1 MIKMSSL
8 PRPSNLL
15 RALVCAA
22 LVLLAAC
29 QPSPKEQHQAVN
41 DSAQAL
47 ELWYPK
53 PAETW
58 TEALPLGNGR
68 LGAMV
73 FGGVDREVL
82 QLNED
87 TVWGGGPQNNVTPS
101 LKPHLE
107 RISELVLANRHE
119 EAQAHADEH
128 IKSSNHGMPYQTVGN
143 LSMDFQHGAEAENY
157 RRSLDIGQALAK
169 VQYQVEGI
177 DYQRETFTPLSA
189 PVVLT
194 RLNASEAGQ
203 LNLEVGFDSP
213 MQHKLAVNNQQLQ
226 ITGRGT
232 DHEGVEGK
240 VRFTALIKP
249 VLEGGT
255 IEETDSGLR
264 IRGADSVTLYT
275 SIATNF
281 VSYDDVSADATARAE
296 QHLAEALNS
305 SYEQLRENHV
315 SAYREQFDRVTLDLG
330 RTSSADL
337 PTDQRLEQFKQQ
349 NDPDLAALY
358 FQFGRYLLI
367 SSSQPG
373 TQPANLQGIWN
384 QDLTPPWD
392 SKYTLNINAEM
403 NYWPAESTNLSE
415 LHEPLFAMLKD
426 LSVTG
431 QESARQLYDAEG
443 WMVHHNTDIWRI
455 TGQVDGAYM
464 WGQWLGGAAWLSQHI
479 GYRYHHTGD
488 RDFLAEHYP
497 VLREAARFYAQML
510 TEDPDTGWL
519 VLVPSNSPENDYL
532 HRDDGVQAAIDAGVT
547 MDNQLV
553 FDLFSLVMEAS
564 DVLERDQGLAQ
575 QLKALRE
582 RLPPMQIG
590 QHGQLQEWLQDWDSP
605 EDKHRHVSHLYGLHP
620 SNQISPYRT
629 PELFSAVRTSME
641 MRGDESTGWSMG
653 WKVGIWARLQDGNRA
668 YKLLTDQI
676 KLVNEDTES
685 FEAGGT
691 YTNMFAAHP
700 PYQIDGNFGVT
711 AGIAEMLVQ
720 SHDGAIHLLPALPDA
735 WPEGKVTGLVTRGGF
750 VVDMAWKDGK
760 VTELKLH
767 SRLGGPVR
775 LRSHS
780 ELKSAAGIELTSV
793 TGPSQSDNPLMQTP
807 LIKEP
812 LIHNPEAVAPVTTQP
827 TQLVKFSTEA
837 GQSYRFTSSNSDQ
850 KGTVARAENTGVD
863 CPAPELAEAE
873 ALPAIKLLP
882 DPFTSID
889 GKRLTAKD
897 QWRCRRAEISAQLQK
912 YESGPKPPKPD
923 NLSGTVTREQIE
935 VEVEHQGKA
944 MNFTASITM
953 PTTGQA
959 PYPAMIGVGGSN
971 LDNDYLASQGI
982 AVISFDN
989 NGMGAQS
996 GLDSR
1001 GTGKFFDLYG
1011 NDHPASSL
1019 TAWAWGISRLI
1030 DVIENSDEALID
1042 VNRLGV
1048 TGCSRNGKGAL
1059 LTGALDERIALTIAQ
1074 EAGAG
1079 GSASWRASQA
1089 HADSGKN
1096 VQTLSH
1102 AANEQPWFRASFDEN
1117 FGGDKVTRLP
1127 FDHHQVMGMVA
1138 PRGLLVLDN
1147 DIEWLGPLSGYI
1159 ATSAA
1164 KEIYTA
1170 LGVPENIAYSEHG
1183 GHPHCQLP
1191 DHQQEIFQAYV
1202 QKFLLDDAGNT
1213 DVMRSTK
1220 GGPEDVK
1227 KWIDWSTPTL
1237 N

>member
-1 MIKMSSL
+1 MIKMPSL
-8 PRPSNLL
+8 PRPLNLL

-22 LVLLAAC
+22 LALLVAC
-29 QPSPKEQHQAVN
+29 QPSPKEQHQSVN

-73 FGGVDREVL
+73 FGGLDREVL

-87 TVWGGGPQNNVTPS
+87 TVWAGGPQNNVTPS

-107 RISELVLANRHE
+107 RVSELVLANRHE
-119 EAQAHADEH
+119 QAQAYANEH
-128 IKSSNHGMPYQTVGN
+128 IKSSNDGMPYQTVGN
-143 LSMDFQHGAEAENY
+143 LTIDFQHSAEAENY
-157 RRSLDIGQALAK
+157 RRSLDIGQALAQ
-169 VQYQVEGI
+169 VQYQI
-177 DYQRETFTPLSA
+177 DGVDYHREAFTALSA
-189 PVVLT
+189 PVILT
-194 RLNASEAGQ
+194 RLSASEAGQ
-203 LNLEVGFDSP
+203 LNLDLGFNSP
-213 MQHKLAVNNQQLQ
+213 MEHRLVVKNQTLRIQ
-226 ITGRGT
+226 GKGT

-240 VRFTALIKP
+240 VQFTALIKP

-255 IEETDSGLR
+255 LEATETGLR
-264 IRGADSVTLYT
+264 IRDADSVTIYST
-275 SIATNF
+275 IATNF
-281 VSYDDVSADATARAE
+281 VHYDDVSADSSVRAE

-305 SYEQLRENHV
+305 SYEQIRASHIV
-315 SAYREQFDRVTLDLG
+315 AYREQFDRVTLDLG
-330 RTSSADL
+330 RTPSAKL
-337 PTDQRLEQFKQQ
+337 PTDQRLDQFEQQ
-349 NDPDLAALY
+349 NDPALAALY

-384 QDLTPPWD
+384 EELTPPWD

-431 QESARQLYDAEG
+431 RESARKLYNAEG

-488 RDFLAEHYP
+488 KDFLAEHYP
-497 VLREAARFYAQML
+497 VLRDAARFYADVL

-553 FDLFSLVMEAS
+553 FDLFSLVIEAS
-564 DVLERDQGLAQ
+564 QVLERDQEFAQ
-575 QLKALRE
+575 KLKTLRD

-590 QHGQLQEWLQDWDSP
+590 QHGQLQEWLEDWDSP
-605 EDKHRHVSHLYGLHP
+605 DDKHRHVSHLYGLHP

-629 PELFSAVRTSME
+629 PKLFSAVRTSME

-676 KLVNEDTES
+676 KLVTDNTAAFES
-685 FEAGGT
+685 GGT
-691 YTNMFAAHP
+691 YANMFAAHP

-711 AGIAEMLVQ
+711 AGIAEILVQ

-735 WPEGKVTGLVTRGGF
+735 WPEGEVTGLVTRGGF

-760 VTELKLH
+760 VTELTLH

-775 LRSHS
+775 LRTYS
-780 ELKSAAGIELTSV
+780 ELQSTNSIELTQV
-793 TGPSQSDNPLMQTP
+793 KEASQPDNPLMQTP
-807 LIKEP
+807 EIKAP
-812 LIHNPEAVAPVTTQP
+812 LIHNPEAVAPVTIQP
-827 TQLVKFSTEA
+827 TQLVKFSTE
-837 GQSYRFTSSNSDQ
+837 GGHSYRFTRSNFSQNDSIA
-850 KGTVARAENTGVD
+850 TAENTGAD
-863 CPAPELAEAE
+863 CPVPELAEPDE
-873 ALPAIKLLP
+873 LPAIELLP
-882 DPFTSID
+882 DPFTTID
-889 GKRLTAKD
+889 GEQLSKKE

-912 YESGPKPPKPD
+912 YESGPKPSKPD
-923 NLSGTVTREQIE
+923 DLNGTVTRDQID
-935 VEVEHQGKA
+935 VQVEHQGKTIS
-944 MNFTASITM
+944 FTANIAL
-953 PTTGQA
+953 PTVGQA

-982 AVISFDN
+982 AVITFDN
-989 NGMGAQS
+989 NEMGAQS

-1001 GTGKFFDLYG
+1001 SNGKFFDLYG
-1011 NDHPASSL
+1011 SDHPASSL

-1030 DVIENSDEALID
+1030 DVIENSDKALID
-1042 VNRLGV
+1042 PNRLGV

-1059 LTGALDERIALTIAQ
+1059 LAGALDERIALTIPQ

-1079 GSASWRASQA
+1079 GSASWRVSQA

-1117 FGGDKVTRLP
+1117 FGNSKVSRLP

-1159 ATSAA
+1159 AVSAA

-1170 LGVPENIAYSEHG
+1170 LGVPENIAYSENG

-1191 DHQQEIFQAYV
+1191 YHQQDVFQAYV
-1202 QKFLLDDAGNT
+1202 QKFLLDGYGNT
-1213 DVMRSTK
+1213 EVMRSTK
-1220 GGPEDVK
+1220 GSPEDIA
-1227 KWIDWSTPTL
+1227 KWIDWSTPRL
-1237 N
+1237 D

>member
-1 MIKMSSL
+1 MIKISPTSL
-8 PRPSNLL
+8 RTSLL
-15 RALVCAA
+15 SALACATLA
-22 LVLLAAC
+22 LLAAC
-29 QPSPKEQHQAVN
+29 QPANNNQPEAVTEN
-41 DSAQAL
+41 AKAL
-47 ELWYPK
+47 ALWYAK

-73 FGGVDREVL
+73 FGGLNREVL

-87 TVWGGGPQNNVTPS
+87 TVWAGGPQNNVTPS
-101 LKPHLE
+101 LKPHIE
-107 RISELVLANRHE
+107 KVAELVLANRHE

-128 IKSSNHGMPYQTVGN
+128 IKSSNDGMPYQTVGN
-143 LSMDFQHGAEAENY
+143 LTIDLQHEGEAKNY
-157 RRSLDIGQALAK
+157 RRSLDIGQALAH
-169 VQYQVEGI
+169 VQYQI
-177 DYQRETFTPLSA
+177 DGVNYRRETFTALSA

-194 RLNASEAGQ
+194 RLSASEAGK
-203 LNLEVGFDSP
+203 LNLDLGFNSP
-213 MQHKLAVNNQQLQ
+213 MEHKLVVSDQRLK
-226 ITGRGT
+226 ITGRGG
-232 DHEGVEGK
+232 DHEGVQGQ
-240 VRFTALIKP
+240 VRFTALIRP
-249 VLEGGT
+249 VVQGGT
-255 IEETDSGLR
+255 LEATDTGLL
-264 IRGADSVTLYT
+264 IRNADSVTVYT
-275 SIATNF
+275 SIASNF
-281 VSYDDVSADATARAE
+281 VHYNDVSADASALAE
-296 QHLAEALNS
+296 QHLAEALDS
-305 SYEQLRENHV
+305 SYEQLRERHV

-330 RTSSADL
+330 RTPSVDL
-337 PTDQRLEQFKQQ
+337 PTDQRLDQFKQQ

-384 QDLTPPWD
+384 RDLTPPWD

-415 LHEPLFAMLKD
+415 LHEPMFAMLKD

-431 QESARQLYDAEG
+431 QESARKLYDAEG

-479 GYRYHHTGD
+479 GYRYHHTGE
-488 RDFLAEHYP
+488 REFLAEHYP

-532 HRDDGVQAAIDAGVT
+532 HREDGIQAAIDAGVT

-564 DVLERDQGLAQ
+564 NVLERDQTFAKE
-575 QLKALRE
+575 LKALRE

-605 EDKHRHVSHLYGLHP
+605 EDKHRHISHLYGLHP

-676 KLVNEDTES
+676 KLVTENTAA

-750 VVDMAWKDGK
+750 VVDMTWKDGK
-760 VTELKLH
+760 VTELTLL

-775 LRSHS
+775 LRTHS
-780 ELKSAAGIELTSV
+780 ELQPTESIELTPV
-793 TGPSQSDNPLMQTP
+793 NATSQPENPLMQTP
-807 LIKEP
+807 TTKEP
-812 LIHNPEAVAPVTTQP
+812 LIHSPEAVAPVSIQP
-827 TQLVKFSTEA
+827 THLVKFSTRA
-837 GQSYRFTSSNSDQ
+837 DQSYRFTSSNFSQ
-850 KGTVARAENTGVD
+850 NESSARVENTSAECSV
-863 CPAPELAEAE
+863 PELAEAD
-873 ALPAIKLLP
+873 ALPKIELLP
-882 DPFTSID
+882 DPFTTID
-889 GKRLTAKD
+889 GKQLSSKE
-897 QWRCRRAEISAQLQK
+897 QWRCRRAEIGAQLQK
-912 YESGPKPPKPD
+912 YESGPKPHKPD
-923 NLSGTVTREQIE
+923 NLTGTVTREQID
-935 VEVEHQGKA
+935 VQAEHQGKTIRFSA
-944 MNFTASITM
+944 NVTL

-959 PYPAMIGVGGSN
+959 PYPAMIGVGRSN
-971 LDNDYLASQGI
+971 LDNEYLASQGI
-982 AVISFDN
+982 AVINFDN
-989 NGMGAQS
+989 NSMGAQN

-1011 NDHPASSL
+1011 SDHPASSL
-1019 TAWAWGISRLI
+1019 TAWAWGISRLV
-1030 DVIENSDEALID
+1030 DVIESSDKALID

-1059 LTGALDERIALTIAQ
+1059 LAGALDERIALTIPQ

-1079 GSASWRASQA
+1079 GSASWRVSQA
-1089 HADSGKN
+1089 HADAGKN

-1117 FGGDKVTRLP
+1117 FGNSKVTRLP
-1127 FDHHQVMGMVA
+1127 FDHHQVMGLVA

-1164 KEIYTA
+1164 KEIYIA
-1170 LGVPENIAYSEHG
+1170 LGAPENIAYSENG
-1183 GHPHCQLP
+1183 GHAHCQLP
-1191 DHQQEIFQAYV
+1191 DHQQEVFQAFV
-1202 QKFLLDDAGNT
+1202 QKFLLDGAGNT

-1220 GGPEDVK
+1220 GEPEDVAE
-1227 KWIDWSTPTL
+1227 WVDWSTPAL
-1237 N
+1237 D